1 VNGSLFL
8 QKRSRRHMARA
19 LEGYERLIAPTLP
32 ASARGHEEEFKALL
46 RDTIKDLTSDGCDVI
61 EATRR
66 GEEINGYAIDVR
78 DQIKARPDATEPA
91 TAVR

>member
-19 LEGYERLIAPTLP
+19 LEGYERLIGPLVP
-32 ASARGHEEEFKALL
+32 ATARRHEEEFKALL

-66 GEEINGYAIDVR
+66 GEEINGYAVDVR
-78 DQIKARPDATEPA
+78 DQIGAKA
-91 TAVR
+91 